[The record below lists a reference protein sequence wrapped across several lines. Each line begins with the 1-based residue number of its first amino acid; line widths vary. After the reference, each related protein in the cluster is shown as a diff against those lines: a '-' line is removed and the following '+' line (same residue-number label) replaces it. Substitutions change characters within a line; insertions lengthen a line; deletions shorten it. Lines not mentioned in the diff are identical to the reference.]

1 MTRVRGRICDAP
13 TATCDPA
20 ALTCTDRPVTATSFI
35 MSTVRVRFAPS
46 PTGYLHIGGART
58 ALFNHLF
65 ARHHGG
71 TFVLR
76 IEDTDRERST
86 QESIQAILDALTWLR
101 LDWDE
106 GPIFQ
111 SQRSEVYR
119 EHADRLLRAGN
130 AYRCYCTPEELEAR
144 RQAAMKVGRKP
155 MYDRTCRNL
164 KAHATDR
171 PFALRFKAALDGETV
186 VPDLVKGHV
195 IFQNRELDDLILVR
209 SDGTP
214 TYNFCAVIDDALMQ
228 ITHNI
233 RGEDHLVNTPKQ
245 IQLYRAF
252 DYREPQF
259 AHIPLILGTDRT
271 RLSKRHG
278 ATSVMAY
285 RDMGYLPDALVNYL
299 ARLGWS
305 HGDQEIFT
313 RAELIEKFAIED
325 VGKSAGV
332 YNAEKA
338 EWLNFQYLKALPAAE
353 LAQAIKPFIASAGYT
368 VAGDDAWLARMAAT
382 LQERA
387 KTLVELVNSAKFYL
401 SPTISIDP
409 AAARKF
415 LKPEILEPLR
425 ALRAQLADVVEW
437 KADTLHRR
445 FEAVTGQFGLSL
457 GQIAQPV
464 RLAMTGGTSSPGIFE
479 VLEVLGKERAIERL
493 DHAIEQI
500 AASAGTARAATQSA
514 ETQ

>member
-1 MTRVRGRICDAP
+1 MA
-13 TATCDPA
+13 
-20 ALTCTDRPVTATSFI
+20 
-35 MSTVRVRFAPS
+35 TVRARFAPS

-71 TFVLR
+71 TFILR

-86 QESIQAILDALTWLR
+86 QESIQAILDALTWLS

-111 SQRSEVYR
+111 SQRSDIYR
-119 EHADRLLRAGN
+119 EHADRLLREGK
-130 AYRCYCTPEELEAR
+130 AYRCYCSAEELEAKR
-144 RQAAMKVGRKP
+144 KAAMKAGRKP

-164 KAHATDR
+164 KVAAPER
-171 PFALRFKAALDGETV
+171 PFTLRFKAALDGETV
-186 VPDLVKGHV
+186 VADLVKGHV
-195 IFQNRELDDLILVR
+195 VFQNHELDDLILVR

-214 TYNFCAVIDDALMQ
+214 TYNFCAVIDDALME
-228 ITHNI
+228 ISHNI

-252 DYREPQF
+252 GYEPPAF

-313 RAELIEKFAIED
+313 RAELIEKFQIED

-338 EWLNFQYLKALPAAE
+338 EWLNFHYLKALPPAE
-353 LAQAIKPFIASAGYT
+353 LAQAVKPHIAEKGLT
-368 VAGDDAWLARMAAT
+368 IPGNDQWLARMVAT

-387 KTLVELVNSAKFYL
+387 KTLVQLVDLGHFYL
-401 SPTISIDP
+401 SPTITIDA

-415 LKPEILEPLR
+415 LRPEVLEPLR
-425 ALRAQLADVVEW
+425 ALRAQLTDVSPWNV
-437 KADTLHRR
+437 DTLHACFAAVHGR
-445 FEAVTGQFGLSL
+445 FELSL
-457 GQIAQPV
+457 GQLAQPV
-464 RLAMTGGTSSPGIFE
+464 RVATTGGTSSPGIFE
-479 VLEVLGKERAIERL
+479 VLDVLGKERTLERL
-493 DHAIEQI
+493 DRAIQQI
-500 AASAGTARAATQSA
+500 GEGPPAVPPSAQPANNG
-514 ETQ
+514 

>member
-1 MTRVRGRICDAP
+1 MA
-13 TATCDPA
+13 
-20 ALTCTDRPVTATSFI
+20 
-35 MSTVRVRFAPS
+35 
-46 PTGYLHIGGART
+46 
-58 ALFNHLF
+58 
-65 ARHHGG
+65 
-71 TFVLR
+71 
-76 IEDTDRERST
+76 
-86 QESIQAILDALTWLR
+86 
-101 LDWDE
+101 
-106 GPIFQ
+106 
-111 SQRSEVYR
+111 
-119 EHADRLLRAGN
+119 
-130 AYRCYCTPEELEAR
+130 
-144 RQAAMKVGRKP
+144 
-155 MYDRTCRNL
+155 
-164 KAHATDR
+164 
-171 PFALRFKAALDGETV
+171 
-186 VPDLVKGHV
+186 DLVKGHV

-214 TYNFCAVIDDALMQ
+214 TYNFCAVVDDALME

-233 RGEDHLVNTPKQ
+233 RGEDHLANTPKQ

-252 DYREPQF
+252 GYTAPAF

-338 EWLNFQYLKALPAAE
+338 EWLNFQYLKAMPPAD
-353 LAQAIKPFIASAGYT
+353 LAQAVKPFIASAGYE
-368 VAGDDAWLARMAAT
+368 VPDDAWLARMVVT

-387 KTLVELVNSAKFYL
+387 KTLVELVDSARFYL
-401 SPTISIDP
+401 SPTISIDA

-415 LKPEILEPLR
+415 LKPEIVEPLR
-425 ALRAQLADVVEW
+425 ALRALLAEVAQW
-437 KADTLHRR
+437 KVDTIHGC

-464 RLAMTGGTSSPGIFE
+464 RVAMTGGTSSPGIFE
-479 VLEVLGKERAIERL
+479 VLDVLGKERTIERL
-493 DHAIEQI
+493 D
-500 AASAGTARAATQSA
+500 AAVQRIGEGSGSAVGTGS
-514 ETQ
+514 

>member
-1 MTRVRGRICDAP
+1 VP
-13 TATCDPA
+13 P
-20 ALTCTDRPVTATSFI
+20 SFT

-71 TFVLR
+71 TFILR

-86 QESIQAILDALTWLR
+86 QESFQAILDALTWLG

-106 GPIFQ
+106 GPFFQ
-111 SQRSEVYR
+111 SQRSELYR
-119 EHADRLLRAGN
+119 DHAERLLHDGK
-130 AYRCYCTPEELEAR
+130 AYRCYCTPEELEAK

-164 KAHATDR
+164 EVAAGER
-171 PFALRFKAALDGETV
+171 CFALRFKAPLDGETV

-195 IFQNRELDDLILVR
+195 VFQNHELDDLILVR

-214 TYNFCAVIDDALMQ
+214 TYNFCAVIDDALME

-233 RGEDHLVNTPKQ
+233 RGEDHLANTPKQ

-252 DYREPQF
+252 GYQEPAF
-259 AHIPLILGTDRT
+259 AHIPLILGPDRT

-332 YNAEKA
+332 YNADKA
-338 EWLNFQYLKALPAAE
+338 EWLNFQYLKALPAAA
-353 LAQAIKPFIASAGYT
+353 LAQAVKPYIVEKGLAIP
-368 VAGDDAWLARMAAT
+368 GDEAWLARMVVT
-382 LQERA
+382 LQARA
-387 KTLVELVNSAKFYL
+387 KTLVELVDLAQFYL
-401 SPTISIDP
+401 SPTISIDA

-415 LKPEILEPLR
+415 LKPEVLEPLG
-425 ALRAQLADVVEW
+425 ALRAQLAGVQPWSAETIQGCFTVIT
-437 KADTLHRR
+437 A
-445 FEAVTGQFGLSL
+445 QFGLSL
-457 GQIAQPV
+457 GQLAQPV
-464 RLAMTGGTSSPGIFE
+464 RVAMTGGTSSPGIFE
-479 VLEVLGKERAIERL
+479 VLDVLGKERTLERLDRAIERL
-493 DHAIEQI
+493 
-500 AASAGTARAATQSA
+500 ASGSVLSA
-514 ETQ
+514 ES